1 MTALVMVGGMIGAQS
16 IISAAGDNTT
26 EPQELFPNT
35 SAADSTSDS
44 VAESIPDSAADSTSD
59 SVAESTP
66 DSAADSTSDSVAE
79 STPDSAADSTSDS
92 VAESTPDSA
101 ADSTS
106 DSVAESI
113 PDSTSDSKADDSSK
127 TDPPPAAKLSI
138 ANAVIETG
146 SSSYT
151 YTGRAISPLTS
162 VALDGASLTPG
173 RDYTLSYV
181 NNINAGTALIIVNG
195 CGSYEG
201 TAIGT
206 FTISP
211 KPISAADVAL
221 GQSSFT
227 YSGKPFTPSVTVSLD
242 GTALAAD
249 SDYTLSFINN
259 VNAGTASVIV
269 SGCNNYS
276 GTVIGSFTISP
287 RSLASAAVSISGKV
301 YTYTGKAIKPAAAV
315 TLSGATL
322 KKGSDYTI
330 SYSGNLNTGRATVRV
345 TGKGNY
351 KSSKTAYFYIKPKA
365 MKISEVKALGS
376 RKVKVKLKK
385 DAQATGYQIVL
396 ATNSSFTKNKKTVY
410 LKKNT
415 ATAKT
420 VTGLLKGRKYY
431 IRARAYKTVGT
442 KKYYGGYSAN
452 KTIKVK

>member
-1 MTALVMVGGMIGAQS
+1 MTFKRIASAVTALVMVGGMIGAQS

-44 VAESIPDSAADSTSD
+44 VAES
-59 SVAESTP
+59 TP

-92 VAESTPDSA
+92 VAESAPDSA

-106 DSVAESI
+106 DSVAEST
-113 PDSTSDSKADDSSK
+113 PDSAADSTSDSKADDSSK

-162 VALDGASLTPG
+162 VALDGASLTLG

-242 GTALAAD
+242 GTAIAAD

-330 SYSGNLNTGRATVRV
+330 SFSGNLNTGRARATISPQRPR
-345 TGKGNY
+345 TFT
-351 KSSKTAYFYIKPKA
+351 SS
-365 MKISEVKALGS
+365 
-376 RKVKVKLKK
+376 R
-385 DAQATGYQIVL
+385 
-396 ATNSSFTKNKKTVY
+396 
-410 LKKNT
+410 
-415 ATAKT
+415 
-420 VTGLLKGRKYY
+420 R
-431 IRARAYKTVGT
+431 R
-442 KKYYGGYSAN
+442 
-452 KTIKVK
+452 